1 LDKEGGVT
9 IMHILD

>member
-1 LDKEGGVT
+1 MNGMPMA